1 MYRYN
6 YTFFLVMCSFICT
19 FADEFKIFSAM
30 KQRDYLEWIEAENII
45 EHLMEDKHYKMG
57 LFVLIGF
64 MTGMRANDILAL
76 HWKDIMSGGILYK
89 ESSTDRYYQVNFS
102 DETEEKVNKIY
113 QELGKPSLE
122 EHCFIS
128 KKKCVYS
135 IQRIN
140 VLLKQVS
147 QEYLRGEVLF
157 TTSTLR
163 RTFGREYL
171 KRAGM
176 SSLNTLG
183 VFFNQN
189 SEEFTMN
196 YLRLYSN
203 TLISLPRLCAVIRK
217 LK

>member
-6 YTFFLVMCSFICT
+6 YTFFFAMCSFICT
-19 FADEFKIFSAM
+19 FADEFKIFNGM

-45 EHLMEDKHYKMG
+45 EHLIEDKHYKMG

-64 MTGMRANDILAL
+64 MTGMRANDILSL

-89 ESSTDRYYQVNFS
+89 ESSTGRLYQINFS
-102 DETEEKVNKIY
+102 EETEEKVMKIY
-113 QELGKPSLE
+113 RELGKPSLE
-122 EHCFIS
+122 KHCFIS
-128 KKKCVYS
+128 KKQCVYS

-140 VLLKQVS
+140 ILLKQVS
-147 QEYLRGEVLF
+147 LDYLRGEVLF

-171 KRAGM
+171 KRVGM
-176 SSLNTLG
+176 SSLNALG
-183 VFFNQN
+183 VFFNQD

-217 LK
+217 KE

>member
-1 MYRYN
+1 MSRTLHLFGTDWCAMMVPIQVIRWYRMQCYDGTDSCAIVVPIRR
-6 YTFFLVMCSFICT
+6 YC
-19 FADEFKIFSAM
+19 
-30 KQRDYLEWIEAENII
+30 Q
-45 EHLMEDKHYKMG
+45 
-57 LFVLIGF
+57 
-64 MTGMRANDILAL
+64 
-76 HWKDIMSGGILYK
+76 ILYK
-89 ESSTDRYYQVNFS
+89 ESSTDRLYQVNFS
-102 DETEEKVNKIY
+102 TETEEKVNKIY

-140 VLLKQVS
+140 ILLKQVS

-183 VFFNQN
+183 VFFNQD

-203 TLISLPRLCAVIRK
+203 TLISLPRLCAVIRRQK
-217 LK
+217 

>member
-1 MYRYN
+1 MNR
-6 YTFFLVMCSFICT
+6 
-19 FADEFKIFSAM
+19 
-30 KQRDYLEWIEAENII
+30 
-45 EHLMEDKHYKMG
+45 
-57 LFVLIGF
+57 
-64 MTGMRANDILAL
+64 
-76 HWKDIMSGGILYK
+76 
-89 ESSTDRYYQVNFS
+89 
-102 DETEEKVNKIY
+102 IY
-113 QELGKPSLE
+113 QEVGAPSLE

-128 KKKCVYS
+128 RKKCVYS

-147 QEYLRGEVLF
+147 QDYLRGEVLF

-176 SSLNTLG
+176 TSLHSLG
-183 VFFNQN
+183 VFFNQD

-203 TLISLPRLCAVIRK
+203 THISLPRLCAVIRRQK
-217 LK
+217 

>member
-6 YTFFLVMCSFICT
+6 YTFFFAMCSFICT
-19 FADEFKIFSAM
+19 FADEFKIFYAM

-45 EHLMEDKHYKMG
+45 EHLIEDKHYKMG

-64 MTGMRANDILAL
+64 MTGMRANDILSL

-89 ESSTDRYYQVNFS
+89 ESSTGRLYQINFS
-102 DETEEKVNKIY
+102 EETEEKVMKIY
-113 QELGKPSLE
+113 RELGKPSLVK
-122 EHCFIS
+122 HCFIS
-128 KKKCVYS
+128 KKQCVYS

-147 QEYLRGEVLF
+147 LDYLRGEVLF

-171 KRAGM
+171 KRVGM
-176 SSLNTLG
+176 SSLNALG
-183 VFFNQN
+183 VFFNQD

-217 LK
+217 KE

>member
-1 MYRYN
+1 
-6 YTFFLVMCSFICT
+6 MCSFICT
-19 FADEFKIFSAM
+19 FADEFKIFNAM

-45 EHLMEDKHYKMG
+45 EHLIEDKHYKMG

-64 MTGMRANDILAL
+64 MTGMRANDILSL

-89 ESSTDRYYQVNFS
+89 ESSTGRLYQINFS
-102 DETEEKVNKIY
+102 EETEEKVMKIY
-113 QELGKPSLE
+113 RELGKPSLE
-122 EHCFIS
+122 KHCFIS
-128 KKKCVYS
+128 KKQCVYS

-147 QEYLRGEVLF
+147 LDYLRGEVLF

-183 VFFNQN
+183 VFFNQD

-217 LK
+217 QE

>member
-1 MYRYN
+1 
-6 YTFFLVMCSFICT
+6 
-19 FADEFKIFSAM
+19 M
-30 KQRDYLEWIEAENII
+30 KQRDYLEWVEAENII
-45 EHLMEDKHYKMG
+45 EYLIEDKHYKMG

-76 HWKDIMSGGILYK
+76 HWEDIMSGGILYQ
-89 ESSTDRYYQVNFS
+89 ESSTGRYYQVNFS

-122 EHCFIS
+122 EYCFIS

-176 SSLNTLG
+176 SCLNTLG
-183 VFFNQN
+183 VFFNQD

-203 TLISLPRLCAVIRK
+203 TLISLPRLCAVIRRQK
-217 LK
+217 